1 MPHTPEPPA
10 PRVLNAPKRIWLQCG
25 EPWDD
30 AEFSDLAEVTWCAE
44 PDGDSDVEYVRST
57 AADLL
62 AALGLTAGDIAAA
75 MLDAEEEANLPMHLG
90 SARPRAERFRAVLAR
105 LEAEVGRPSG

>member
-30 AEFSDLAEVTWCAE
+30 AKFSSLAEVTWCAE

-62 AALGLTAGDIAAA
+62 AALGLKPSDIGFACD
-75 MLDAEEEANLPMHLG
+75 DA
-90 SARPRAERFRAVLAR
+90 RFRAERRNDRSSASAARMVRLRAVLAR
-105 LEAEVGRPSG
+105 LEKEARDE